1 MQKKQ
6 NYQEIKKIINS
17 KYSLKEIEEKLERF
31 KNMKLEDVK
40 LDDVDEIS
48 SIKINRRKPNTD
60 KTADDSVTNVLKNLY
75 K

>member
-1 MQKKQ
+1 
-6 NYQEIKKIINS
+6 
-17 KYSLKEIEEKLERF
+17 
-31 KNMKLEDVK
+31 MKLEDVK